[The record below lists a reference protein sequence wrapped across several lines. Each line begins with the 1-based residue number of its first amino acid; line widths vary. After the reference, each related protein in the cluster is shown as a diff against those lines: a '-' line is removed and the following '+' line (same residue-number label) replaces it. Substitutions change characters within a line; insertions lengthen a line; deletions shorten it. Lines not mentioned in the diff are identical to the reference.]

1 MATGC
6 QAVSTG
12 TDTVTVSDEV
22 RYLVLN
28 CNKSVETTT
37 PETSSGDRSRLA
49 HLLVTS
55 AVLGTIILATIVGN
69 VFVIAAIVLERNLR
83 NVANYLIASL
93 SVADLLV
100 AALVMPLAAVNE
112 VSSRWFLGRDACDA
126 FISFDVLCCT
136 SSILH
141 LVAIS
146 LDRYWAVTRV
156 DYIHNRSARRILV
169 MVAASWGASA
179 LISLPPLFGSR
190 SPHTDPDVTGICLI
204 SQDWAY
210 TVFSTLGAFY
220 LPMIVMSVIYARVY
234 RTARHRIRKRTFRRS
249 AAAAASGNAATD
261 ITAGESRLLGRGESY
276 DVDTRTPQP
285 LLSSTT
291 SYFRP
296 DVNESTA
303 DNPPEVASPIDL
315 QFAVTVVEATV
326 PGEEEEIEENDDEDD
341 DDDDDDD
348 DLPEE
353 SGKYSAAAAVGNAC
367 TIIIAAASTAPSSGD
382 VESVEDHPSATAPQS
397 TSPIS
402 VVSPDTLRPAVP
414 FFARFLDG
422 SWLSAASR
430 YHHRRAA
437 AQPVADVVDDNI
449 LNGAGRSAAILQT
462 NMAAA
467 RRRAREKQEQ
477 KRERKAARTL
487 AIVTGTFLVCWLP
500 FFILALVRPFCAE
513 QCYYPPLLVSVI
525 GWLGYFNSLL
535 NPIIY
540 TVFNPD
546 FRLAFRKILF
556 GKYRGQSA
564 LGRMHALQHLPFAP
578 R

>member
-1 MATGC
+1 MATDC
-6 QAVSTG
+6 LTAVST
-12 TDTVTVSDEV
+12 DTGPVTAGDQV
-22 RYLVLN
+22 RYLSLH
-28 CNKSVETTT
+28 CNDSETTT
-37 PETSSGDRSRLA
+37 IAMTSSDKRNSLA

-55 AVLGTIILATIVGN
+55 VVLGAIILATIVGN

-93 SVADLLV
+93 AVADLLV

-112 VSSRWFLGRDACDA
+112 VSSRWFLGREACDA

-146 LDRYWAVTRV
+146 LDRYWAVTQV

-169 MVAASWGASA
+169 MVAASWGVSA
-179 LISLPPLFGSR
+179 LISLPPLFAGR
-190 SPHTDPDVTGICLI
+190 NPQLDPDITGICLI

-234 RTARHRIRKRTFRRS
+234 RTARYRIRKRMFRRPAYGD
-249 AAAAASGNAATD
+249 AAD
-261 ITAGESRLLGRGESY
+261 AGGGDVRLLGRGESY
-276 DVDTRTPQP
+276 DVDSRTPQP
-285 LLSSTT
+285 LIGST
-291 SYFRP
+291 SFFRHDVTQSTP
-296 DVNESTA
+296 DTQ
-303 DNPPEVASPIDL
+303 PEVTPPVHV
-315 QFAVTVVEATV
+315 QFTVTAEATAS
-326 PGEEEEIEENDDEDD
+326 IEKEPDD
-341 DDDDDDD
+341 DDDDVDDVRAGD
-348 DLPEE
+348 
-353 SGKYSAAAAVGNAC
+353 GKFSATAAVGEAC
-367 TIIIAAASTAPSSGD
+367 TTIFAVAGTAPSASD
-382 VESVEDHPSATAPQS
+382 IEDIDQEPNVSESKSSPST
-397 TSPIS
+397 
-402 VVSPDTLRPAVP
+402 VVSPGNLRTAVP
-414 FFARFLDG
+414 FLARFLDG
-422 SWLSAASR
+422 SWLAVAGR
-430 YHHRRAA
+430 YNRRAD
-437 AQPVADVVDDNI
+437 PRSADISTANV
-449 LNGAGRSAAILQT
+449 LNGTGRSAAILHT

-500 FFILALVRPFCAE
+500 FFILALVRPFCAHR
-513 QCYYPPLLVSVI
+513 CHFPSLLVSII

-546 FRLAFRKILF
+546 FRSAFRKILF
-556 GKYRGQSA
+556 GKYRGNSA
-564 LGRMHALQHLPFAP
+564 LSRMHALQHLPFAP

>member
-1 MATGC
+1 MLNCSDSEVT
-6 QAVSTG
+6 
-12 TDTVTVSDEV
+12 TVSM
-22 RYLVLN
+22 
-28 CNKSVETTT
+28 
-37 PETSSGDRSRLA
+37 TSSDDGHSLA
-49 HLLVTS
+49 HLLMTS
-55 AVLGTIILATIVGN
+55 VVLGIIILATIVGN
-69 VFVIAAIVLERNLR
+69 VFVIAAIILERNLR

-93 SVADLLV
+93 AVADLLV

-112 VSSRWFLGRDACDA
+112 VSSGWFLGREACDA

-169 MVAASWGASA
+169 MVAASWAASA
-179 LISLPPLFGSR
+179 LISLPPLFGG
-190 SPHTDPDVTGICLI
+190 HTPQRDPDISGICLI

-234 RTARHRIRKRTFRRS
+234 RTAQHRIRKRTFRRAVYGD
-249 AAAAASGNAATD
+249 AARPGGGNA
-261 ITAGESRLLGRGESY
+261 RLLRRGESY
-276 DVDTRTPQP
+276 DIDTPTPQP
-285 LLSSTT
+285 LLSST
-291 SYFRP
+291 SFFRHDGTQSTP
-296 DVNESTA
+296 DAQPEVTPPVDIQFTSTA
-303 DNPPEVASPIDL
+303 D
-315 QFAVTVVEATV
+315 VTTGVEDVQNDGDPDDVHAGV
-326 PGEEEEIEENDDEDD
+326 P
-341 DDDDDDD
+341 
-348 DLPEE
+348 
-353 SGKYSAAAAVGNAC
+353 AVGGN
-367 TIIIAAASTAPSSGD
+367 I
-382 VESVEDHPSATAPQS
+382 SATSTPPSPGDIQNIDRDPNVFESQS
-397 TSPIS
+397 SPTAGI
-402 VVSPDTLRPAVP
+402 SPDNLRPAVP

-422 SWLSAASR
+422 SWMAAAAR
-430 YHHRRAA
+430 YQRRAA
-437 AQPVADVVDDNI
+437 PRSADGADYNV
-449 LNGAGRSAAILQT
+449 LNGTGRSAVTLQT
-462 NMAAA
+462 SLADA
-467 RRRAREKQEQ
+467 RRRAREKQDQ

-500 FFILALVRPFCAE
+500 FFILALVRPFCADS
-513 QCYYPPLLVSVI
+513 CYYPPLLVSII

-546 FRLAFRKILF
+546 FRSAFRKILF
-556 GKYRGQSA
+556 GKYRNQSA

>member
-1 MATGC
+1 MATDCTG
-6 QAVSTG
+6 VST
-12 TDTVTVSDEV
+12 DTGPGGDEV
-22 RYLVLN
+22 RYSVLN
-28 CNKSVETTT
+28 CSEREATTISL
-37 PETSSGDRSRLA
+37 TSSEKGDSLA
-49 HLLVTS
+49 LLLVTS
-55 AVLGTIILATIVGN
+55 AVLGVIILATIVGN

-93 SVADLLV
+93 AVADLLV

-112 VSSRWFLGRDACDA
+112 VSSGWFLGREACDA

-169 MVAASWGASA
+169 MVAASWGVSA
-179 LISLPPLFGSR
+179 LISLPPLFGR
-190 SPHTDPDVTGICLI
+190 RTPQRDPDISGICLI

-234 RTARHRIRKRTFRRS
+234 RTAQHRIRKRTFRRAYGDAAGTGGGS
-249 AAAAASGNAATD
+249 A
-261 ITAGESRLLGRGESY
+261 RLLGRGESY
-276 DVDTRTPQP
+276 DVDSRTPQP
-285 LLSSTT
+285 LLGSAPPFFRHDVTQSTT
-291 SYFRP
+291 DTQREVTPPVDIQFTL
-296 DVNESTA
+296 TA
-303 DNPPEVASPIDL
+303 DTAADV
-315 QFAVTVVEATV
+315 
-326 PGEEEEIEENDDEDD
+326 DDGKNGGDD
-341 DDDDDDD
+341 VDDVHHGG
-348 DLPEE
+348 
-353 SGKYSAAAAVGNAC
+353 SGKYSGPPAVGN
-367 TIIIAAASTAPSSGD
+367 I
-382 VESVEDHPSATAPQS
+382 SATSTPPSPGDIENVDHDPSVFESQS
-397 TSPIS
+397 SPTAA
-402 VVSPDTLRPAVP
+402 VSPDNLRSSIP

-422 SWLSAASR
+422 SWMAAAAR
-430 YHHRRAA
+430 YNRRAA
-437 AQPVADVVDDNI
+437 APRSPGADAADYNV
-449 LNGAGRSAAILQT
+449 LNGTGRPSTSLQT
-462 NMAAA
+462 NIADA

-500 FFILALVRPFCAE
+500 FFILALVRPFCADS
-513 QCYYPPLLVSVI
+513 CYYPPLLVSII

-546 FRLAFRKILF
+546 FRSAFRKILF
-556 GKYRGQSA
+556 GKYRNHSA
-564 LGRMHALQHLPFAP
+564 LSRMHALQHLPFAP